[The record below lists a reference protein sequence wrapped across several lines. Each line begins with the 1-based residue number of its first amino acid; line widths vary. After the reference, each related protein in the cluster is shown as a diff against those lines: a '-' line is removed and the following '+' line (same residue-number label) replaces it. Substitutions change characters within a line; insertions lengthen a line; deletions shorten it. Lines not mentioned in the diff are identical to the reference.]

1 MPVLVS
7 LLRGVNVGGHHTVK
21 MDDLR
26 SLYESLGL
34 RNVETFILSG
44 NVIFSTAARDR
55 NALAKRLEAAIEK
68 KFGFPCDVVLRSA
81 GELRD
86 ALARNPF
93 AERPEID
100 PAKLLITFLSG
111 DPDPEGA
118 AKVRALDIAPE
129 ELQID
134 GREVYVYFANGMAR
148 PKLQWQLVGKLM
160 KAPGT
165 GRNLNTVR
173 KLLAHRR
180 TAGVFPMNRACSVFL
195 IAAALLVDCGPSA
208 PPAKTASADPTTESW
223 YADGTKR
230 LTDLDRAAA
239 QLFQAGRTQEAEAI
253 VTSAQAL
260 QTKLLAAPRPTFEA
274 MEAIADFD
282 RIYGKMLISN
292 GYFGEARMLF
302 MKNVTRWKT
311 WKPQTPETERRLKE
325 AAADI
330 AECDKHMGG

>member
-1 MPVLVS
+1 
-7 LLRGVNVGGHHTVK
+7 
-21 MDDLR
+21 
-26 SLYESLGL
+26 
-34 RNVETFILSG
+34 
-44 NVIFSTAARDR
+44 
-55 NALAKRLEAAIEK
+55 
-68 KFGFPCDVVLRSA
+68 
-81 GELRD
+81 
-86 ALARNPF
+86 
-93 AERPEID
+93 
-100 PAKLLITFLSG
+100 
-111 DPDPEGA
+111 
-118 AKVRALDIAPE
+118 
-129 ELQID
+129 
-134 GREVYVYFANGMAR
+134 
-148 PKLQWQLVGKLM
+148 
-160 KAPGT
+160 
-165 GRNLNTVR
+165 
-173 KLLAHRR
+173 
-180 TAGVFPMNRACSVFL
+180 MNRACSVFL

-208 PPAKTASADPTTESW
+208 PPAKTATADPTTESW